1 MVSRAVMNS
10 EADPSKKRPAPA
22 WKSVSPT
29 KTADGPDP
37 ETIMKHP

>member
-1 MVSRAVMNS
+1 MVSRAVINS
-10 EADPSKKRPAPA
+10 AADPSKKRPAPA

-29 KTADGPDP
+29 KTADGPDS